1 MHKFTPLFTYSQS
14 LLAKLIDCFLFQ
26 LTDCLSH
33 FPSSDTNWQR
43 LLLSLR
49 PLSLVYSLRPPVREV
64 DNNGWVAT
72 GDSESEFEF
81 SSTEEEEEEELVSV
95 ATEEK
100 MDGVEKI
107 EANEMN
113 GLFGFGFTGSSTTT
127 TGDSVLNDPG
137 M

>member
-1 MHKFTPLFTYSQS
+1 
-14 LLAKLIDCFLFQ
+14 
-26 LTDCLSH
+26 
-33 FPSSDTNWQR
+33 
-43 LLLSLR
+43 
-49 PLSLVYSLRPPVREV
+49 VREV

-81 SSTEEEEEEELVSV
+81 SSNEEEEEEELVSV

>member
-49 PLSLVYSLRPPVREV
+49 PLSLVYSLRPPVR
-64 DNNGWVAT
+64 AT